1 LAIAVV
7 DDVLKQAGD
16 LSAKAPSE
24 VLFDVFR
31 RKRRTRT
38 SRSAEVQ
45 RLPGSK
51 PTSRISLAA
60 MFFAGPEVAYRI
72 ERLGK

>member
-31 RKRRTRT
+31 RKRRTPDLAIRRGPASTGFETDISNQPRRDVLRRT
-38 SRSAEVQ
+38 
-45 RLPGSK
+45 
-51 PTSRISLAA
+51 
-60 MFFAGPEVAYRI
+60 
-72 ERLGK
+72 